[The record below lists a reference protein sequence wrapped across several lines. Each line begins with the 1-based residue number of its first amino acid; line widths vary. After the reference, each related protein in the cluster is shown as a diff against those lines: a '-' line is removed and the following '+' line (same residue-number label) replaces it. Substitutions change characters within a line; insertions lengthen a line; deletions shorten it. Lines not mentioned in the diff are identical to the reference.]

1 MNITSATEEAS
12 IEALR
17 EQYLQLINHH
27 LPEKA
32 KQVSMPVRFN
42 HCFARI
48 VLDNLFEGCWYDH
61 LSRKLPAYK
70 QLDEQ
75 QLGRAIAIANNMLYH
90 PETVSQLNQN
100 SLQWRGKRTTG

>member
-1 MNITSATEEAS
+1 MDTPVDP
-12 IEALR
+12 LR
-17 EQYLQLINHH
+17 VRYLCLINEQ
-27 LPEKA
+27 LPQKA

-70 QLDEQ
+70 QLNEEQ
-75 QLGRAIAIANNMLYH
+75 LMKAITIAEEMLFD
-90 PETVSQLNQN
+90 PKTVNQLNQN
-100 SLQWRGKRTTG
+100 SLRWRGKL